1 MFYNIFVYV
10 LFEFMVVG
18 NNMYVEKDIK
28 SLLID
33 NPNYRLVYSPQ
44 QKLQK
49 SWEKFSGKGINYL
62 TSPPFSLSLSLSLSL
77 YVEKSG
83 KKGERKKEVL
93 LGVWI
98 LKREKSVR
106 DKKFGVLWVLKI

>member
-62 TSPPFSLSLSLSLSL
+62 TSPLSLSFSLSLSLFLSW
-77 YVEKSG
+77 YVKKYEKGWEKERSFTG
-83 KKGERKKEVL
+83 GMDFKKGKECER
-93 LGVWI
+93 
-98 LKREKSVR
+98 
-106 DKKFGVLWVLKI
+106 